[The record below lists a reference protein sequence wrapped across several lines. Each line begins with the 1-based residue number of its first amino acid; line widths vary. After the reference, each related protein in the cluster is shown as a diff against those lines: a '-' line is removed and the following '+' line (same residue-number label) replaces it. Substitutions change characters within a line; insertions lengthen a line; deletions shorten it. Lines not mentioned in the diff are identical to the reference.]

1 MLPKYRAGSLARL
14 SSSGFLIALA
24 FGCGKQEPAVPPP
37 EPLVEFGK
45 RVDEYVA
52 LHNRLAE
59 KVGPIDETK
68 SQAEIAARAT
78 TLAHLITTERAN
90 AKPGDIFTPD
100 VATLLTT
107 IIRRE
112 NSGQTPAVQ
121 EGREDAVEEHRTDGL
136 PDFVP
141 QVNEVWPTAYPL
153 PTFPPTLLP
162 LLPKLPPEVE
172 YRIMAHYLVLRDI
185 EANLIVDFIPRVLP
199 VGGS

>member
-1 MLPKYRAGSLARL
+1 MRLRLGSRNLVRWRIAAAL
-14 SSSGFLIALA
+14 GALA
-24 FGCGKQEPAVPPP
+24 LGCGKQEPPIPPP
-37 EPLVEFGK
+37 EPLVDFAK

-52 LHNRLAE
+52 LHNRLAG

-90 AKPGDIFTPD
+90 AKQGDIFTPE
-100 VATLLTT
+100 VAVLVTA
-107 IIRRE
+107 IVQRE
-112 NSGQTPAVQ
+112 NSGQTPLVQ
-121 EGREDAVEEHRTDGL
+121 EGREEAVEEHRTDGL
-136 PDFVP
+136 ADFVP

-172 YRIMAHYLVLRDI
+172 YRIMAHYLILRDI
-185 EANLIVDFIPRVLP
+185 EANLIIDFIPRVLP
-199 VGGS
+199 VGG